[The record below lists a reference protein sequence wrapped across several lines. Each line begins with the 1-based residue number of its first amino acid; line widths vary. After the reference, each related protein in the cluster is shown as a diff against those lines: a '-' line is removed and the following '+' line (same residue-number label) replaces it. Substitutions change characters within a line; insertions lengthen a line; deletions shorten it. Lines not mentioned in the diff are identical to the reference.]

1 MPDLLA
7 PRDYYKPF
15 SYGWAFDAYRT
26 MVKMAWDPEEV
37 PMAEDVF
44 DWSNKLTSP
53 EKNLLTQ
60 LFRFF
65 TQGDVDV
72 ACAYRDRYMP
82 AFKHPEI
89 SMMLYEFAASEA
101 NHVFAYSF
109 LLDTMGFPEIE
120 YRAFHSFDE
129 MRAKHDYLFK
139 QRPKTIETL
148 ALDLAVFSGFSEGMQ
163 LFSSF
168 AMLMNFQR
176 RGLMKGMSTIIE
188 WSIRDE
194 SHHVECMTKLF
205 RTLLEEHPE
214 VWTDELKRTI
224 YQACKDMVDLE
235 DRFIDLA
242 FALGSVE
249 GMSAAEVKEFI
260 RYIADRRLNALGLK
274 SNYMI
279 DTNPFTWIDW
289 IISAPTH
296 TNFFE
301 QRSTDYASGTIEGW
315 GDAFSD

>member
-1 MPDLLA
+1 
-7 PRDYYKPF
+7 
-15 SYGWAFDAYRT
+15 
-26 MVKMAWDPEEV
+26 
-37 PMAEDVF
+37 MAEDVA
-44 DWSNKLTSP
+44 DWMHKLTA
-53 EKNLLTQ
+53 EERNLLTQ

-72 ACAYRDRYMP
+72 ACAYRDRYLP
-82 AFKHPEI
+82 AFKHPEL
-89 SMMLYEFAASEA
+89 SMMLFEFGASEA
-101 NHVFAYSF
+101 NHVFAYSL
-109 LLDTMGFPEIE
+109 LLDTLGMPEAA
-120 YRAFHSFDE
+120 YKAFHEFDE
-129 MRAKHDYLFK
+129 MREKHEFLFRDRVK
-139 QRPKTIETL
+139 LDQFPTRDRKKASL
-148 ALDLAVFSGFSEGMQ
+148 ALDIAVFSAFSEGMQ

-194 SHHVECMTKLF
+194 SHHVEFMIKLF
-205 RTLLEEHPE
+205 RTLIEENPSI
-214 VWTDELKRTI
+214 WNDELKQMV

-242 FALGSVE
+242 FALGPVQ
-249 GMSAAEVKEFI
+249 GMTAEEVKVFI

-274 SNYMI
+274 TNYGVKE
-279 DTNPFTWIDW
+279 NPFPWLDW

-301 QRSTDYASGTIEGW
+301 QHSTEYGSGAVGGW
-315 GDAFSD
+315 DDVVF